1 MKCLEL
7 SAWHITGNQE
17 MFTIIIIVS
26 IKKTLAEETDVG
38 LLWANKSNN
47 YLRV

>member
-7 SAWHITGNQE
+7 SAWHTTGNQE

-26 IKKTLAEETDVG
+26 IKF
-38 LLWANKSNN
+38 SCH
-47 YLRV
+47 

>member
-26 IKKTLAEETDVG
+26 ILEAKLSQG
-38 LLWANKSNN
+38 SG
-47 YLRV
+47 